1 MENLNLTFLEHVKIL
16 VLFLLP
22 IAAIITT
29 FLFVLTVKKNNF
41 NLDKTLE
48 SAYSA
53 IKSLFN
59 FMVAGFIENIFNGQ
73 INWLYIIA
81 ISVTIIIYL
90 LLGIA
95 IEIRKYFKN

>member
-1 MENLNLTFLEHVKIL
+1 MENLNLIFLNHIKIL

-29 FLFVLTVKKNNF
+29 FLFVLTIKKNNF
-41 NLDKTLE
+41 NLDKTLQNAH
-48 SAYSA
+48 ST
-53 IKSLFN
+53 IKLLFN

-73 INWLYIIA
+73 INWLYIIT
-81 ISVTIIIYL
+81 ISITIIIYL

-95 IEIRKYFKN
+95 IEIRNYFKD